1 MRTYPAPVKA
11 TWGRQMNEK
20 YDVFIISDG
29 TGRTAAQTLEAAL
42 TQFTEAEVAI
52 QLRPEVRTE
61 DQVMDVIM
69 EAVRADGFIVHTVVS
84 RHLREYLIE
93 AGRLHG
99 VETIDLMGPLLAQ
112 LSDKFADTPSERPG
126 LFYMLNKAYFRRIE
140 AMEFAFRHDD
150 GQRSDELHKAEIV
163 LVGVSRTFKT
173 PLSMYLAFKGW
184 FVANVP
190 IVMGQLLPP
199 ILDELTPQ
207 RVFCLS
213 TNASHLSKIRSARHK
228 HLGGATGE
236 YVDPEMIR
244 VELLYAR
251 KIFIGHPDWSLITVT
266 NKPIEEIATEI
277 LKSVRQQT
285 G

>member
-1 MRTYPAPVKA
+1 
-11 TWGRQMNEK
+11 MNEK
-20 YDVFIISDG
+20 YNVFIISDG

-42 TQFTEAEVAI
+42 TQFTDAEVTI

-61 DQVMDVIM
+61 GQVVDVIM
-69 EAVRADGFIVHTVVS
+69 EAARADGFVVHTVVS
-84 RHLREYLIE
+84 RNLREYLIE
-93 AGRLHG
+93 AGRLQG

-190 IVMGQLLPP
+190 IVMGQPLPT
-199 ILDELTPQ
+199 ILDELPPK

-213 TNASHLSKIRSARHK
+213 TDAGHLSKIRRARHK
-228 HLGGATGE
+228 HLGGKTGE

-244 VELLYAR
+244 VELLNAR
-251 KIFIGHPDWSLITVT
+251 KIFAGHPAWSLITVT